1 MAKATGPMAST
12 SSTFV
17 VELVDAIGPDL
28 SRHFIY
34 EGRGGQDL
42 FDETGLPC
50 CGSRRILKAG
60 CPVYL
65 EHTYVCLPSNDS
77 ITQKCDRLFTKRTQ
91 KIVICVTIQVYLLS

>member
-1 MAKATGPMAST
+1 MAAEMQKR
-12 SSTFV
+12 
-17 VELVDAIGPDL
+17 PDRSGL
-28 SRHFIY
+28 SFMK
-34 EGRGGQDL
+34 EGGFQDL

>member
-1 MAKATGPMAST
+1 MPLARISPGISFMK
-12 SSTFV
+12 
-17 VELVDAIGPDL
+17 
-28 SRHFIY
+28 
-34 EGRGGQDL
+34 EGGFQDL

-77 ITQKCDRLFTKRTQ
+77 ITQKCDPLFTKRTQ
-91 KIVICVTIQVYLLS
+91 KIVVCVTIQVYLLS